1 MVLFRTLNDERR
13 PSAAAVQPG
22 GADATFDGLGGAG
35 TRQCIRA
42 TKRGGIVV
50 GYGFVAAQKD
60 GRSSMPTVLRGIAA
74 LYLGAR
80 VAGRRSTFYGITRLY
95 RKDHRPFK
103 EDLAKLF
110 ALQSFHFSVTQV
122 LRGSVLGGIV
132 LVALGTGINVVAA
145 VLYNLIADVVGGV
158 EITVLEEDPT
168 R

>member
-1 MVLFRTLNDERR
+1 VSVTLSRPKARR
-13 PSAAAVQPG
+13 
-22 GADATFDGLGGAG
+22 
-35 TRQCIRA
+35 
-42 TKRGGIVV
+42 RGK
-50 GYGFVAAQKD
+50 QKSEARPVDD
-60 GRSSMPTVLRGIAA
+60 GRPASRSRRVRRVIRRVDAGTVLRVSA
-74 LYLGAR
+74 LFYASLLVVWL
-80 VAGRRSTFYGITRLY
+80 VAGVVLWMAATVTGVMDNIDTFI
-95 RKDHRPFK
+95 
-103 EDLAKLF
+103 AKLF

>member
-1 MVLFRTLNDERR
+1 MSVTLSRPKARR
-13 PSAAAVQPG
+13 RGKQKRVTAPA
-22 GADATFDGLGGAG
+22 ADAPPPA
-35 TRQCIRA
+35 
-42 TKRGGIVV
+42 
-50 GYGFVAAQKD
+50 
-60 GRSSMPTVLRGIAA
+60 GRSRRVRRVIRRVDALTVLRVSGLFYAS
-74 LYLGAR
+74 LLVVWL
-80 VAGRRSTFYGITRLY
+80 VAGVVLWLAATVTGVMDNIDTFI
-95 RKDHRPFK
+95 
-103 EDLAKLF
+103 AKLF